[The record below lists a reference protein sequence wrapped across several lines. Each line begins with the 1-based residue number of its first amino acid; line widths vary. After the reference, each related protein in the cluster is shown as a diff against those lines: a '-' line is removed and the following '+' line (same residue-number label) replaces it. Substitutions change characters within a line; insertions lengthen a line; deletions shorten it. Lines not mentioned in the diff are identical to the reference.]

1 MQAHTVASIQNYTS
15 ELIEWVQKHHLSH
28 EFRLEG
34 HDTMPHDHFTYSVW
48 IDGKPVGRGSGS
60 SKKRAQQEAARDTLE
75 LLQQAYS
82 TIQHRK
88 G

>member
-1 MQAHTVASIQNYTS
+1 MISALSDPYLVTS
-15 ELIEWVQKHHLSH
+15 G
-28 EFRLEG
+28 RG
-34 HDTMPHDHFTYSVW
+34 
-48 IDGKPVGRGSGS
+48 IDGKPVGRGAGS